1 MIRNCQWNTLIK
13 EVLLRITI
21 DRELKFDDHSSSLCK
36 KASQKLDALPRFTPS
51 STLIKGEK
59 SRKLS

>member
-21 DRELKFDDHSSSLCK
+21 DRELKFDDHTSSLCK
-36 KASQKLDALPRFTPS
+36 KACQKLDALARFAPL
-51 STLIKGEK
+51 STLIKGEQ